1 MYLSAS
7 CRNVS
12 EGPATWPPP
21 CKAQQQGVQPTTFP
35 SGKHKGEPDASVT
48 IESNEGMSTPLEIHW
63 RKLRQERWAC
73 PSSQTLTPSTSTN
86 EPH

>member
-21 CKAQQQGVQPTTFP
+21 GKAQQQGVQPTTFP
-35 SGKHKGEPDASVT
+35 SGKHKGEPDAPVT
-48 IESNEGMSTPLEIHW
+48 IESNEGMSTPMEIHW
-63 RKLRQERWAC
+63 RKVKAREVGVSIKPDPDTFHQH
-73 PSSQTLTPSTSTN
+73 Q
-86 EPH
+86 